1 MVRLNK
7 FLNPKFSV
15 ALPYAPTIYP
25 TKNLLNS
32 KIRYLQQK
40 KQQKQEIQWVY
51 FTLKMKD
58 RMYDD

>member
-40 KQQKQEIQWVY
+40 NSKNKKYNGFI
-51 FTLKMKD
+51 LH
-58 RMYDD
+58 